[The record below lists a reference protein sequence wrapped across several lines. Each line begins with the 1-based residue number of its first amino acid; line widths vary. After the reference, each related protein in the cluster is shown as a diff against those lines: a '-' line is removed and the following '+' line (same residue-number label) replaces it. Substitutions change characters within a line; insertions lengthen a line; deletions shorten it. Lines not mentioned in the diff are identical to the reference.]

1 MGRGKAVTNVIITGV
16 GGQGNVLAAS
26 LLASAALAEGCEVT
40 VGDVYGLTQRGG
52 SVASH
57 VRWTKGNPLPPLVP
71 RHGLDILLAFESLE
85 ALRVLTQFGREDT
98 RGIVNVTP
106 IVPIGVQTGR
116 FEYPESSKLDGVL
129 QALTGTLRL
138 VDATAVARR
147 LGNIQVLNMVMLGAL
162 IASGFIS
169 LRDEVF
175 EGIIVSKIARKHL
188 SINQS
193 AFREGMDMM
202 SRNPHHDLTGPEGP

>member
-1 MGRGKAVTNVIITGV
+1 M
-16 GGQGNVLAAS
+16 
-26 LLASAALAEGCEVT
+26 
-40 VGDVYGLTQRGG
+40 
-52 SVASH
+52 
-57 VRWTKGNPLPPLVP
+57 
-71 RHGLDILLAFESLE
+71 
-85 ALRVLTQFGREDT
+85 
-98 RGIVNVTP
+98 NVTP

-116 FEYPESSKLDGVL
+116 FEYPEPSKLDGVL

-162 IASGFIS
+162 IASGFIN
-169 LRDEVF
+169 LREEIF
-175 EGIIVSKIARKHL
+175 EDIIVSKIARKHL